1 MSDFEERD
9 NMIEIKKKIELKG
22 AEKYGGCNSCSK
34 RSSETDLYQI
44 EFHYED
50 STKNHTVNLCFDCMC
65 ELGSE
70 LGKMIYEIYQSETEH
85 MEE

>member
-1 MSDFEERD
+1 MSDFEEMD
-9 NMIEIKKKIELKG
+9 NMIEIKKKSELKG
-22 AEKYGGCNSCSK
+22 AEKYGDCNSCSK

-65 ELGSE
+65 ELWN
-70 LGKMIYEIYQSETEH
+70 MIYEIYQSETEH